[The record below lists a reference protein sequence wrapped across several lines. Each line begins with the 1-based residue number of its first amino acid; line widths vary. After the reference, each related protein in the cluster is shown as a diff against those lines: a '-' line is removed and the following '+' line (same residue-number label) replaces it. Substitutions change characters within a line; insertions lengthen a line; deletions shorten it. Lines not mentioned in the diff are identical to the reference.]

1 LSSDRPYPGDG
12 SAEPTPLGPQDPD
25 RPAHVD
31 QPGPWSQPQ
40 DGGFGSPPG
49 GTPVVMDSQG
59 GGGTGRSGTRGLI
72 AVAAAVLLALILAGV
87 GYAAYSSH
95 SGDDPQPAEALPSTA
110 LAYLRV
116 DLDPSAAQK
125 LNGLQLLQKFPSF
138 ADATSISSD
147 STDLRKKLF
156 ELAQQRG
163 GQCPAVDYDTDI
175 APWVGDRLGV
185 AVLPPVGGDS
195 TPSFAIAL
203 QVQDQDAAIKGFAD
217 VTGKCGGTVGSYGVS
232 PVGSDYILFAKTG
245 ALATQ
250 YASQV
255 ESSSLA
261 DDSGFTADM
270 KQLGD
275 QGVVSMWLD
284 YKKVAAA
291 MPTGSLP
298 EQFNLST
305 IVNGAGSVAAALR
318 FDENYVEL
326 AAVTSGMDAP
336 SSNGTNPVVNL
347 PDTTFA
353 ALSVSGAAGAV
364 DRGWSSLGDLLA
376 SQGESLDVVTKQVQQ
391 QTGLVLPDDL
401 KTLLGDNFT
410 LALDGDGLD
419 LAKLASTPDPSQ
431 LRLGARV
438 ITDTAKFDAV
448 FEKISSYVQANG
460 GGTLPV
466 TKVDNDGFVTISTNK
481 DYANV
486 LAADGNLGDD
496 ETFQNAVP
504 DAGSAQTV
512 FYVNFDGIE
521 SQVFDLL
528 TAQDTSQEVI
538 DNLKPLSSIGFST
551 HAVGS
556 DSVEGVLRITV
567 N

>member
-1 LSSDRPYPGDG
+1 
-12 SAEPTPLGPQDPD
+12 
-25 RPAHVD
+25 
-31 QPGPWSQPQ
+31 
-40 DGGFGSPPG
+40 
-49 GTPVVMDSQG
+49 MDSQG

-72 AVAAAVLLALILAGV
+72 AVAAAVVLALILAGV

-110 LAYLRV
+110 LAYFRI

-175 APWVGDRLGV
+175 ASWVGDRLGV

-203 QVQDQDAAIKGFAD
+203 QVQNQDAAIKGFAD
-217 VTGKCGGTVGSYGVS
+217 VTSKCGGAVGSYGVS
-232 PVGSDYILFAKTG
+232 PVGSDYILFAKTS

-291 MPTGSLP
+291 MPPGSIP
-298 EQFNLST
+298 PQFDLST
-305 IVNGAGSVAAALR
+305 IVHGARSVAAALR

-336 SSNGTNPVVNL
+336 SSGGTNPVVNL

-376 SQGESLDVVTKQVQQ
+376 SQGESLDVITKQVQQ
-391 QTGLVLPDDL
+391 ETGLVLPDDL

-438 ITDTAKFDAV
+438 TTDTAKFNAV
-448 FEKISSYVQANG
+448 FEKISSFVRANG

-466 TKVDNDGFVTISTNK
+466 TKVDDDGFVTVSTNK
-481 DYANV
+481 DYANE

-528 TAQDTSQEVI
+528 TAQGTSQKVI